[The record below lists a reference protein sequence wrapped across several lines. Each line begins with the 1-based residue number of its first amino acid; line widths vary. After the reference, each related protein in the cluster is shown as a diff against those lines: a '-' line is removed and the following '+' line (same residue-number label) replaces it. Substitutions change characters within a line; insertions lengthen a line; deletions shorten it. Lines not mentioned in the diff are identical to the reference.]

1 MPSIGTFGGT
11 PELILYA
18 HRAGQDVDKRRI
30 CDDIYTALLRQLASS
45 ENTDLLQGLLVRM
58 LIPGLHRVLTGIA
71 VSFPGLS
78 REELTQQ
85 LITICLQLLRSP
97 GILRKTSYVG
107 ASIIERTKRN
117 TIRWAIRQYRDADR
131 EETSIV
137 IDDLIETSSS
147 LSFEAEIHLRHL
159 LDRSV
164 ESELISVEEMTLLI
178 AYEIEGWSGEEL
190 GKREGLAP
198 KALSHRVRRALDR
211 LNRSL
216 QKTHRPSKT
225 PSKRTFRMNQAPFGS
240 CRTPLRRLLFLRCR
254 AIACTNFPRHGDL
267 FLVPGGRVRE
277 GSSRHVLPRAR
288 RRRVPR
294 IAALHRVRTA
304 VGTNAI
310 AGQRCSWS

>member
-1 MPSIGTFGGT
+1 MFQRLVCRCPLCQLEKSIISRLEEEGSLQWFANLRMRVPSIGTFDAM
-11 PELILYA
+11 PELIAYA

-30 CDDIYTALLRQLASS
+30 CDDIYSALLRELASS
-45 ENTDLLQGLLVRM
+45 ENTDLLQGLLARM

-107 ASIIERTKRN
+107 ASVIERTKRN

-225 PSKRTFRMNQAPFGS
+225 PSKEPS
-240 CRTPLRRLLFLRCR
+240 
-254 AIACTNFPRHGDL
+254 
-267 FLVPGGRVRE
+267 E
-277 GSSRHVLPRAR
+277 
-288 RRRVPR
+288 
-294 IAALHRVRTA
+294 
-304 VGTNAI
+304 
-310 AGQRCSWS
+310 